1 MNVLTVGLDI
11 LGVIDPFGIIADLL
25 NAGLSAAQ
33 EKYDEAILAVVAAI
47 PVLGTALLP
56 LKWVKKGMKIPGIEK
71 SMVWINKAIEAFTR
85 YGTGLLVVRFRFVLT
100 CLLNVMLCVVC
111 WLCGV
116 WCMVYFVYSAPA
128 LKKFAGELGDAAAK
142 LDAGA
147 ATKTLKVFANII
159 ETIADVLIWIST
171 KGDAV
176 IAWGVN
182 IVKKVESTP
191 LKHFNAFIEKVQT
204 FALKILDKIGCG
216 PDGGS
221 VPKWGVVLFEKVGA
235 VLKHF
240 DMFKTESAWVK
251 AISPCLLICQETLK
265 PEAKTPKDAFAEV
278 TKCVK
283 SVGEE
288 FAKLL
293 NPCWY
298 EGPESEETTETS
310 ESFFLD
316 IKAGK
321 TLSGKTVSGKTLSE
335 TDTCAAEEIYFHVEG
350 APTQEELNDEAI
362 SDDVEFA
369 AGLDAVMDSPR
380 KLTAG
385 AWTIGGVKF
394 GAVSFHV
401 VDSMLLCRSMCLT
414 IVFLFSYF
422 HPFILS
428 SFHPFILSSFHPFIL
443 SSFLRSF
450 ILLFSNQSN

>member
-1 MNVLTVGLDI
+1 
-11 LGVIDPFGIIADLL
+11 
-25 NAGLSAAQ
+25 
-33 EKYDEAILAVVAAI
+33 
-47 PVLGTALLP
+47 
-56 LKWVKKGMKIPGIEK
+56 
-71 SMVWINKAIEAFTR
+71 
-85 YGTGLLVVRFRFVLT
+85 
-100 CLLNVMLCVVC
+100 
-111 WLCGV
+111 
-116 WCMVYFVYSAPA
+116 MVYFVYSAPA

-240 DMFKTESAWVK
+240 DMFKTQSAWVK

-316 IKAGK
+316 IKA
-321 TLSGKTVSGKTLSE
+321 GKTVSGKTLSE

-414 IVFLFSYF
+414 ILFSFFF
-422 HPFILS
+422 HSFFILSSFHLFILS
-428 SFHPFILSSFHPFIL
+428 SFHPFILSPFHPFYVL
-443 SSFLRSF
+443 SFFFFQTKAIDVQQQWCTDRFRCDSGWCRRRR
-450 ILLFSNQSN
+450 NGRK

>member
-1 MNVLTVGLDI
+1 
-11 LGVIDPFGIIADLL
+11 
-25 NAGLSAAQ
+25 
-33 EKYDEAILAVVAAI
+33 
-47 PVLGTALLP
+47 
-56 LKWVKKGMKIPGIEK
+56 
-71 SMVWINKAIEAFTR
+71 
-85 YGTGLLVVRFRFVLT
+85 
-100 CLLNVMLCVVC
+100 
-111 WLCGV
+111 
-116 WCMVYFVYSAPA
+116 MVYFVYSAPA

-394 GAVSFHV
+394 GAVSF
-401 VDSMLLCRSMCLT
+401 MLLTQCCCVDLC
-414 IVFLFSYF
+414 V
-422 HPFILS
+422 
-428 SFHPFILSSFHPFIL
+428 
-443 SSFLRSF
+443 
-450 ILLFSNQSN
+450 

>member
-1 MNVLTVGLDI
+1 
-11 LGVIDPFGIIADLL
+11 
-25 NAGLSAAQ
+25 
-33 EKYDEAILAVVAAI
+33 
-47 PVLGTALLP
+47 
-56 LKWVKKGMKIPGIEK
+56 
-71 SMVWINKAIEAFTR
+71 
-85 YGTGLLVVRFRFVLT
+85 
-100 CLLNVMLCVVC
+100 
-111 WLCGV
+111 
-116 WCMVYFVYSAPA
+116 
-128 LKKFAGELGDAAAK
+128 
-142 LDAGA
+142 
-147 ATKTLKVFANII
+147 
-159 ETIADVLIWIST
+159 
-171 KGDAV
+171 
-176 IAWGVN
+176 
-182 IVKKVESTP
+182 
-191 LKHFNAFIEKVQT
+191 
-204 FALKILDKIGCG
+204 LDKIGCG

-240 DMFKTESAWVK
+240 DMFKTQSAWVK

-362 SDDVEFA
+362 NDDVEFA

-401 VDSMLLCRSMCLT
+401 VDSMLLRRSMCLT
-414 IVFLFSYF
+414 ILFSFFF
-422 HPFILS
+422 HSFFILFSSFHLFILSSFHLFILS
-428 SFHPFILSSFHPFIL
+428 SFHPFILSPFHPFYVL
-443 SSFLRSF
+443 SFFFFQTKAIDVQQQWCTDRFRCDSGWCRRRR
-450 ILLFSNQSN
+450 NGRK